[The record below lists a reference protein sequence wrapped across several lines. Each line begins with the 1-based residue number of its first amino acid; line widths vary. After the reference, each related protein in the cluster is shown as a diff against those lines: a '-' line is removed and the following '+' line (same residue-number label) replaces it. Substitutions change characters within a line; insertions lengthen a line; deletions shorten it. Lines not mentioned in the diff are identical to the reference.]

1 MAKRSY
7 SDREKAE
14 ALAILD
20 SNGGNLAKTSR
31 ESGIPQKTLSHWRD
45 GNGTTPDVANIRD
58 EKKAD
63 LITLWQGIVEK
74 ALSMAPDKI
83 HEAGFDSLI
92 RAAGIGTDKIAN
104 LRESQEG
111 GIDDLD
117 DAETDELKPEQIE
130 AFARIIRA
138 EAA

>member
-20 SNGGNLAKTSR
+20 SNGGNLSR
-31 ESGIPQKTLSHWRD
+31 TVRETGIPYKTLSDWRD
-45 GNGTTPDVANIRD
+45 GRKIVDDVAEMRE
-58 EKKAD
+58 EKKTD
-63 LITLWQGIVEK
+63 LLTLWEGLVEK
-74 ALSMAPDKI
+74 ALNLAPGKI

-92 RAAGIGTDKIAN
+92 RAAGIGTDKITN
-104 LRESQEG
+104 LRESEEG
-111 GIDDLD
+111 GIDDAD
-117 DAETDELKPEQIE
+117 DAEIDELRPEQIE
-130 AFARIIRA
+130 AFARLMRA